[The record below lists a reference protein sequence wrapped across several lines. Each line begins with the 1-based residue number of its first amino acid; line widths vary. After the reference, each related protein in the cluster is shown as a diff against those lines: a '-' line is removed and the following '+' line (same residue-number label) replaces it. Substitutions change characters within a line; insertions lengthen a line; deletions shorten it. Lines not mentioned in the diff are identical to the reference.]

1 MNAREQEV
9 LVGVLASRHGIAQGE
24 RLSAAGD
31 AIARDPSRT
40 LSDTLIEAGAVRPEQ
55 LALLQTMGEELM
67 RETGGDLR
75 AALARVGGDN
85 AVFEAFGGAV
95 TVADD
100 GRVAASDAETRA
112 EMAAVTWEHPG
123 RYTLGKRRELPAGH
137 PDADTIELGR
147 GGIGRVVVAFDEHI
161 GREVAIKEL
170 LPRLDRQ
177 PDETDQRL
185 SLQTTRFLRE
195 ARVTG
200 QLEHP
205 NIVPV
210 YELGRRPDGT
220 LYYAMKVVRGRTL
233 TEALDAARGLDGRL
247 SLLKHYA
254 DLCDAIAYAH
264 SRGVVHRD
272 IKPDNVMV
280 GAFGETVVLDW
291 GLAKPAGG
299 DDPRAAEMARALEEL
314 READQAHTVDG
325 TLLGT
330 PLYMSPEQAQGDLAS
345 VDARS
350 DVYSLG
356 AVLYELLTGH
366 PPFSGPNT
374 VELLLAVLRA
384 PLKPVRERCPEAPPE
399 LAAIAEKALSRDP
412 AQRYADAREVAEEI
426 RAWLTGGRVHAY
438 TYRFRELFK
447 RWAGKHKVALAV
459 AGVAAVLLIGLGV
472 VSYLN
477 IVSERN
483 RALDAEAAARTAQV
497 AAEEAGEEARRSERE
512 ARAAGERAAAARDG
526 AEGLVRYM
534 VKDLRERLE
543 PLGQLALL
551 DGVVAAVD
559 DYYDKQVP
567 DPSGDPPG
575 RSQSRAAALALLAD
589 VQMARGE
596 LATAER
602 TARSALE
609 LRRELATRVK
619 DDPTIIAD
627 LGASERQIGALHE
640 ARGELDEARAAYDE
654 ARRHLAVAAA
664 AAPDDREITRD
675 LSQAIIAAGE
685 VRALRGDLPAAE
697 AAYREAIALRE
708 GLVKTEPGEPRWRHE
723 LASAQDQL
731 GHALT
736 DAGRG
741 PEALAIY
748 SAAAEL
754 REALVEEVPANLA
767 WRHELATSHALLGDA
782 ALAADD
788 LAQAE
793 RRYRSAWRI
802 MRRLV
807 RSDASNRRWQRDLV
821 VATNRMGDL
830 EVARGEPA
838 KAAER
843 YAEALE
849 RMQALS
855 AFSPESS
862 AWRRDVAVGHNRVGD
877 AALAAGDVAAARDA
891 YGAALKVARELVALE
906 PGNATWRHDLAQTL
920 RRVAKAAQEV
930 RDTKGAQAAYTEAE
944 EVLSALVA
952 LEGAQ
957 ASWKTDLDEVRSAL
971 AGLKTVGLRP
981 QLQRARSGGARKP
994 PKPQP
999 QRPESMRMDEAPKP
1013 QRQRPSR
1020 LRGAPAPAPEKEREK
1035 DEK

>member
-384 PLKPVRERCPEAPPE
+384 PLKPVRERCPEAPPSSPP
-399 LAAIAEKALSRDP
+399 SRRRPCRATPPSVTPTP
-412 AQRYADAREVAEEI
+412 A
-426 RAWLTGGRVHAY
+426 
-438 TYRFRELFK
+438 
-447 RWAGKHKVALAV
+447 RWP
-459 AGVAAVLLIGLGV
+459 
-472 VSYLN
+472 
-477 IVSERN
+477 
-483 RALDAEAAARTAQV
+483 
-497 AAEEAGEEARRSERE
+497 RRS
-512 ARAAGERAAAARDG
+512 APGSPADG
-526 AEGLVRYM
+526 STPTPT
-534 VKDLRERLE
+534 D
-543 PLGQLALL
+543 
-551 DGVVAAVD
+551 
-559 DYYDKQVP
+559 
-567 DPSGDPPG
+567 
-575 RSQSRAAALALLAD
+575 
-589 VQMARGE
+589 
-596 LATAER
+596 
-602 TARSALE
+602 SA
-609 LRRELATRVK
+609 
-619 DDPTIIAD
+619 
-627 LGASERQIGALHE
+627 S
-640 ARGELDEARAAYDE
+640 
-654 ARRHLAVAAA
+654 
-664 AAPDDREITRD
+664 
-675 LSQAIIAAGE
+675 S
-685 VRALRGDLPAAE
+685 
-697 AAYREAIALRE
+697 
-708 GLVKTEPGEPRWRHE
+708 
-723 LASAQDQL
+723 
-731 GHALT
+731 
-736 DAGRG
+736 
-741 PEALAIY
+741 
-748 SAAAEL
+748 
-754 REALVEEVPANLA
+754 
-767 WRHELATSHALLGDA
+767 
-782 ALAADD
+782 
-788 LAQAE
+788 
-793 RRYRSAWRI
+793 
-802 MRRLV
+802 
-807 RSDASNRRWQRDLV
+807 
-821 VATNRMGDL
+821 
-830 EVARGEPA
+830 
-838 KAAER
+838 
-843 YAEALE
+843 
-849 RMQALS
+849 
-855 AFSPESS
+855 SS
-862 AWRRDVAVGHNRVGD
+862 AGPASTRSPWRSPGWRRC
-877 AALAAGDVAAARDA
+877 
-891 YGAALKVARELVALE
+891 
-906 PGNATWRHDLAQTL
+906 
-920 RRVAKAAQEV
+920 
-930 RDTKGAQAAYTEAE
+930 
-944 EVLSALVA
+944 S
-952 LEGAQ
+952 
-957 ASWKTDLDEVRSAL
+957 S
-971 AGLKTVGLRP
+971 
-981 QLQRARSGGARKP
+981 SGSVWCRT
-994 PKPQP
+994 
-999 QRPESMRMDEAPKP
+999 
-1013 QRQRPSR
+1013 
-1020 LRGAPAPAPEKEREK
+1020 
-1035 DEK
+1035 